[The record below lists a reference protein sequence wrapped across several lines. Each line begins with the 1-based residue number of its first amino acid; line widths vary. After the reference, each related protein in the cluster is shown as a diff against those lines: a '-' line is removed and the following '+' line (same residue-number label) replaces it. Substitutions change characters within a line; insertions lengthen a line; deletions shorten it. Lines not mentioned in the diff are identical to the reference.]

1 MSQWKFGNFET
12 EIDFTD
18 VDFLDRIDE
27 GKQLMQEAENHVL
40 KVGKNSD
47 IIRSQCEVFY
57 AFFDHVFGREARE
70 AMFEGKTRPLR
81 DANCSF
87 DANNNK
93 TFSAQIARAYWTEDM
108 TFGNLVYVPN
118 TEFGGIIGNVL
129 TSTALD
135 YVELKGYTWRGQ
147 MDKKI
152 IQPPNGQDYKR
163 VSGELNTVLKA
174 LVEPEFDG
182 LYVVPTID
190 TGVSVSNYQFDRYCT
205 LLDGLTKM
213 LSSKGYRL
221 DIRHRREQGTTG
233 YISVCAVPIQDYSK
247 EIELSKDSGLTY
259 TMDDKRNGVNH
270 LIVAGKG
277 ELQERNVLH
286 LYVHPDGSIKKTQYY
301 KGLDEIAEVYENT
314 STETAQLESQS
325 KDKLLELCSKKTFGM
340 DIDRLGLEVSI
351 GDIVGGRD
359 YLTGMYMAKPIENII
374 YEVTNRMESKIY
386 ELEGENEE

>member
-1 MSQWKFGNFET
+1 M
-12 EIDFTD
+12 
-18 VDFLDRIDE
+18 
-27 GKQLMQEAENHVL
+27 
-40 KVGKNSD
+40 
-47 IIRSQCEVFY
+47 
-57 AFFDHVFGREARE
+57 
-70 AMFEGKTRPLR
+70 
-81 DANCSF
+81 
-87 DANNNK
+87 
-93 TFSAQIARAYWTEDM
+93 
-108 TFGNLVYVPN
+108 
-118 TEFGGIIGNVL
+118 
-129 TSTALD
+129 
-135 YVELKGYTWRGQ
+135 
-147 MDKKI
+147 
-152 IQPPNGQDYKR
+152 
-163 VSGELNTVLKA
+163 
-174 LVEPEFDG
+174 
-182 LYVVPTID
+182 
-190 TGVSVSNYQFDRYCT
+190 
-205 LLDGLTKM
+205 LDGLTKM

-374 YEVTNRMESKIY
+374 YEVTNRTESKIY
-386 ELEGENEE
+386 EMEGENEE

>member
-1 MSQWKFGNFET
+1 MVILAT
-12 EIDFTD
+12 RDREI
-18 VDFLDRIDE
+18 
-27 GKQLMQEAENHVL
+27 G
-40 KVGKNSD
+40 S
-47 IIRSQCEVFY
+47 
-57 AFFDHVFGREARE
+57 
-70 AMFEGKTRPLR
+70 RPLR

-87 DANNNK
+87 DANKDK
-93 TFSAQIARAYWTEDM
+93 TFSVQIARSYWTEDM

-135 YVELKGYTWRGQ
+135 YVELKGYTWRGR

-152 IQPPNGQDYKR
+152 IQPPPGQDYKR
-163 VSGELNTVLKA
+163 VSGELNTVLKE
-174 LVEPEFDG
+174 LIEPEFDG

-190 TGVSVSNYQFDRYCT
+190 TGVTVSNYKFDRYCT
-205 LLDGLTKM
+205 LLDGVTKM
-213 LSSKGYRL
+213 LYSKGYRL

-277 ELQERNVLH
+277 ELQDRNVLH

-314 STETAQLESQS
+314 STETDQLESQS

-374 YEVTNRMESKIY
+374 YEVTNRIESKIY